1 MTSPSARVIFAC
13 IHNAGRSQMAAAM
26 FNLQADQTH
35 AHAISAGTAPGPRVH
50 PVVVEAMHELGV
62 DLSGAQPQLLTD
74 ELAAGSTMLIT
85 MGCGEACP
93 HVPGLER
100 DDWPLQDPKDRPME
114 EVRLIRDDIA
124 RRVHALLA
132 RKGWAPPEGVQA

>member
-1 MTSPSARVIFAC
+1 
-13 IHNAGRSQMAAAM
+13 
-26 FNLQADQTH
+26 
-35 AHAISAGTAPGPRVH
+35 
-50 PVVVEAMHELGV
+50 MHELGV

>member
-1 MTSPSARVIFAC
+1 
-13 IHNAGRSQMAAAM
+13 
-26 FNLQADQTH
+26 
-35 AHAISAGTAPGPRVH
+35 VH